1 MPYQSKSQHRA
12 FRAMEARG
20 ELPKGTS
27 SRWAHHTKSMKKLPE
42 KKKKSAAYS
51 LGESLAKEAGP
62 MAWMGRKAVMPAIRG
77 IAGPIEKLLSKLKL
91 TGAAGKLGKYR
102 KGLLTDIG
110 ITPTSPA
117 DELLFG
123 PNLKRQRL
131 YGGIGTAAVG
141 IPALAAILGGVSG
154 GRRRKAEREM
164 EMAMAKGAMRGL
176 GERMVRPT
184 SALLD
189 LVGAKGSAGRLRKA
203 KEIASGAI
211 QRPSVEEVGKSVKA
225 MKRLGYGTAGAGA
238 GAAGTALGVSLGV
251 KSHKKKK
258 EKKEKEK
265 KSGKEAQLGTPFMD
279 GFLLQCAEAGLN
291 QAQAVDLLE
300 KAAEKDDRTGKE
312 CKAFLERVAACK
324 E

>member
-141 IPALAAILGGVSG
+141 IPALAGILGGISG
-154 GRRRKAEREM
+154 GRRHKAENEL
-164 EMAMAKGAMRGL
+164 EAAMAKGA
-176 GERMVRPT
+176 E
-184 SALLD
+184 
-189 LVGAKGSAGRLRKA
+189 
-203 KEIASGAI
+203 
-211 QRPSVEEVGKSVKA
+211 
-225 MKRLGYGTAGAGA
+225 
-238 GAAGTALGVSLGV
+238 
-251 KSHKKKK
+251 H
-258 EKKEKEK
+258 
-265 KSGKEAQLGTPFMD
+265 LGTPFMD
-279 GFLLQCAEAGLN
+279 GFLVKCAKSGLT